1 MDISQTVRVRRQQW
15 RVAGIRSYET
25 CQLVTLASRQ
35 AIRQVLTPF
44 DDVEA
49 VSTSDRPL
57 LATPRRWR
65 RACRALLAADTPPGG
80 LRTAPSAA
88 IELLPHQL
96 EPALAVL
103 RGIGSR
109 ILLADD
115 VGLGKTVQAG
125 LIVAELITR
134 QAAERVLILTPVGVR
149 DQWADE
155 LQKRFA
161 MTAAQADAASLRQL
175 GATLPIGVNPWQ
187 TMPLAIVSIDY
198 VKQPEVLPSVS
209 RVRWDLIV
217 VDEAH
222 TAAGDSE
229 RRDAV
234 RLLARR
240 AMFVVL
246 LSATPHNGDD
256 AAFRELC
263 RIGAVDDGDARNADR
278 LVVFRRKRTEIRGD
292 RSRRVH
298 VLRVR
303 SSLAERHMHAALAR
317 YRAAVEAEHGNR
329 ALALSVLEK
338 RALSSP
344 WSLAQSVER
353 RLASLAEPPSPF
365 DLQLPLPLGDPDGEQ
380 TDDDAPPWWPSELGL
395 ADKREDCRLLTAVA
409 GAAAQAMLHGD
420 SKIGCLRRV
429 LNRIRESALIFTEY
443 RDTAIHLAATIGRPA
458 LLLHG
463 SMSRVERADA
473 IQRFTRTPGTIL
485 FATDAA
491 GQGLNLHQ
499 TCRLVINVELPWNP
513 MRLEQR
519 IGRVDRIGQT
529 RIVHAVHLV
538 ASETHEGRILARLKT
553 RVTRAR
559 TAIDAPDPIGA
570 TTTGFD
576 LEGLP
581 TASVTFAEQRDVARA
596 EVDRCKFI
604 RAIATDP
611 PNAAIERLS
620 GNRPLLLCAR
630 QRRRLR
636 AALAGRTLLLYR
648 LECEDGDGRSVE
660 SCVVPL
666 LVDAR
671 LNDPPS
677 AWIPAAWVERWR
689 RQVDEVVD
697 PFHAARVAR
706 ASAIASF
713 VSASPISLFQPALF
727 DRRAEHAHQQAI
739 AHLISDAGD
748 ANARIVAIG
757 RQAIV
762 GNPAARLQL
771 IVRP

>member
-25 CQLVTLASRQ
+25 CQLVSLANRQ

-49 VSTSDRPL
+49 VATSDRPL

-80 LRTAPSAA
+80 LRTAASAA

-109 ILLADD
+109 VLLADD

-134 QAAERVLILTPVGVR
+134 QAAERVLILTPAGVR

-161 MTAAQADAASLRQL
+161 LTAAHADSASLRQL

-187 TMPLAIVSIDY
+187 TMPLAIASIDY
-198 VKQPEVLPSVS
+198 VKQPEVLPSVL
-209 RVRWDLIV
+209 RARWDVIV

-246 LSATPHNGDD
+246 LSATPHSGDD

-263 RIGAVDDGDARNADR
+263 RIGAVDDGDAGETDR

-292 RSRRVH
+292 RSRRIH

-303 SSLAERHMHAALAR
+303 SSLAERQMHAALAQ
-317 YRAAVEAEHGNR
+317 YRIAVEAEHGHR

-344 WSLAQSVER
+344 WALAQSVGR
-353 RLASLAEPPSPF
+353 RLASLAEPPSQC
-365 DLQLPLPLGDPDGEQ
+365 DLQLALPLGDPDGEQ
-380 TDDDAPPWWPSELGL
+380 TNDDAPPWWPSELGL
-395 ADKREDCRLLTAVA
+395 ADKREDRRLLTAVA
-409 GAAAQAMLHGD
+409 GAATHAARHGD
-420 SKIGCLRRV
+420 SKIRRLRRV
-429 LNRIRESALIFTEY
+429 LNRIRESAVVFTEY
-443 RDTAIHLAATIGRPA
+443 RDTAMHLAATIGRPA

-463 SMSRVERADA
+463 SMSRVERAA
-473 IQRFTRTPGTIL
+473 ALERFTRTPGTIL

-499 TCRLVINVELPWNP
+499 TCRLVINIELPWNP

-529 RIVHAVHLV
+529 RTVHAIHLV
-538 ASETHEGRILARLKT
+538 ASETPEDRILARLKT

-559 TAIDAPDPIGA
+559 TAIDAPDPIGV
-570 TTTGFD
+570 TTGFD
-576 LEGLP
+576 LEDLP
-581 TASVTFAEQRDVARA
+581 TATVTFAEQRDVART

-604 RAIATDP
+604 RAIATDR

-620 GNRPLLLCAR
+620 RNRPLLLWSR
-630 QRRRLR
+630 RRRRLR
-636 AALAGRTLLLYR
+636 AALAGRTFLLYR
-648 LECEDGDGRSVE
+648 LECEDHYGWIVE
-660 SCVVPL
+660 SCVVPI
-666 LVDAR
+666 LVDASLSDLR
-671 LNDPPS
+671 SN
-677 AWIPAAWVERWR
+677 WIPPGYVERWR
-689 RQVDEVVD
+689 RQVDEAVG

-706 ASAIASF
+706 ASAIASL
-713 VSASPISLFQPALF
+713 VSASPVSLFQPALF

-739 AHLISDAGD
+739 EHLISDAND

-762 GNPAARLQL
+762 GNPTARLQL

>member
-15 RVAGIRSYET
+15 RVAGVRSYET
-25 CQLVTLASRQ
+25 CQLVSLANRQ
-35 AIRQVLTPF
+35 ATRQVLTPF

-65 RACRALLAADTPPGG
+65 RACRALLASDTPPGG
-80 LRTAPSAA
+80 LRTAASAA

-109 ILLADD
+109 VLLADD

-125 LIVAELITR
+125 LIVAELIAR
-134 QAAERVLILTPVGVR
+134 QAAERVLILTPAGIR

-161 MTAAQADAASLRQL
+161 MTAAHADAGSLRQL

-187 TMPLAIVSIDY
+187 TMPLAIASTDY
-198 VKQPEVLPSVS
+198 VKQPEVLPSVL
-209 RVRWDLIV
+209 RVRWDVIV
-217 VDEAH
+217 IDEAH

-234 RLLARR
+234 RMLAGR

-246 LSATPHNGDD
+246 LSATPHSGDD

-263 RIGAVDDGDARNADR
+263 RIGAVDDGDARDAAR

-317 YRAAVEAEHGNR
+317 YRMAVEAEHGNR

-344 WSLAQSVER
+344 WSLAQSVGR
-353 RLASLAEPPSPF
+353 RLASLAEPPSRSN
-365 DLQLPLPLGDPDGEQ
+365 LQLALPLDDPDGEQ
-380 TDDDAPPWWPSELGL
+380 TDDDAPPWWPSELRL
-395 ADKREDCRLLTAVA
+395 ADQREDRRLLTAVA
-409 GAAAQAMLHGD
+409 GAATDAARHGE
-420 SKIGCLRRV
+420 SKIRRLRRV

-463 SMSRVERADA
+463 SMSRVERAA
-473 IQRFTRTPGTIL
+473 AVERFTRTPGTVL
-485 FATDAA
+485 VATDAA

-529 RIVHAVHLV
+529 RIVHAIHLV

-559 TAIDAPDPIGA
+559 TAIDAPDPIGM
-570 TTTGFD
+570 TTGFD
-576 LEGLP
+576 LEDLP
-581 TASVTFAEQRDVARA
+581 TASVTFAEQRGVARA

-604 RAIATDP
+604 RTIASAV

-620 GNRPLLLCAR
+620 GNRPLLLWSR
-630 QRRRLR
+630 RRRRLR

-648 LECEDGDGRSVE
+648 LECEDGDSRIVE
-660 SCVVPL
+660 SCVVPML
-666 LVDAR
+666 ADAR
-671 LNDPPS
+671 LSDLRS
-677 AWIPAAWVERWR
+677 TRIPAAYVERWR
-689 RQVDEVVD
+689 RQVDDVVR
-697 PFHAARVAR
+697 PFDAARVAR
-706 ASAIASF
+706 AGAIASI
-713 VSASPISLFQPALF
+713 VGTSPISLFQPGLF
-727 DRRAEHAHQQAI
+727 DRRAERAHQHSI
-739 AHLISDAGD
+739 EHLIGDADD
-748 ANARIVAIG
+748 ANARMVAIG

-762 GNPAARLQL
+762 GNPTARLQL
-771 IVRP
+771 MVRP

>member
-25 CQLVTLASRQ
+25 CQLVTLANRQ

-49 VSTSDRPL
+49 VATSDRPL
-57 LATPRRWR
+57 LTTPRRWR

-80 LRTAPSAA
+80 LRTAASAA

-109 ILLADD
+109 VLLADD

-134 QAAERVLILTPVGVR
+134 QAAERVLILTPAGVR

-161 MTAAQADAASLRQL
+161 LTAAHADSASLRQL
-175 GATLPIGVNPWQ
+175 GATMPIGVNPWQ
-187 TMPLAIVSIDY
+187 TMPLAIASIDY
-198 VKQPEVLPSVS
+198 VKQPEVLPSVL
-209 RVRWDLIV
+209 RARWDVIV
-217 VDEAH
+217 IDEAH

-229 RRDAV
+229 RHDAV

-246 LSATPHNGDD
+246 LSATPHSGDD

-263 RIGAVDDGDARNADR
+263 RIGAVDDGDAGEADR

-292 RSRRVH
+292 RSRRIH

-303 SSLAERHMHAALAR
+303 SSLAERQMHAALAR
-317 YRAAVEAEHGNR
+317 YRIAVEAEHGNR

-344 WSLAQSVER
+344 WALAQSVGR
-353 RLASLAEPPSPF
+353 RLASLADPPSSS

-380 TDDDAPPWWPSELGL
+380 TNDDAPPWWPGELGL
-395 ADKREDCRLLTAVA
+395 ADKREDRRLLTAVV
-409 GAAAQAMLHGD
+409 GAATHAARHGD
-420 SKIGCLRRV
+420 SKIRRLRRV
-429 LNRIRESALIFTEY
+429 LKRISESALIFTEY
-443 RDTAIHLAATIGRPA
+443 RDTAMHLAATIGRPA

-463 SMSRVERADA
+463 SMSRVERAA
-473 IQRFTRTPGTIL
+473 ALERFTRTPGTIL

-499 TCRLVINVELPWNP
+499 TCRLVINIELPWNP

-529 RIVHAVHLV
+529 RTVHVIHLV
-538 ASETHEGRILARLKT
+538 ASETPEDHILARLKT

-559 TAIDAPDPIGA
+559 TAIDAPDPIGV
-570 TTTGFD
+570 TTGFD
-576 LEGLP
+576 LEDLP
-581 TASVTFAEQRDVARA
+581 TATVTFAEQRDVART
-596 EVDRCKFI
+596 EVERCKFI
-604 RAIATDP
+604 RAIATDR

-620 GNRPLLLCAR
+620 GNRPLLLWSR
-630 QRRRLR
+630 RRRRLR

-648 LECEDGDGRSVE
+648 LECEDHYGRIVE
-660 SCVVPL
+660 SRVVPI
-666 LVDAR
+666 LVDASLSDLR
-671 LNDPPS
+671 SN
-677 AWIPAAWVERWR
+677 WIPPGYVERWR
-689 RQVDEVVD
+689 RQVDEAVG

-706 ASAIASF
+706 ASAIASL
-713 VSASPISLFQPALF
+713 VSASPVSLFQPALF

-739 AHLISDAGD
+739 EHLISDADD

-762 GNPAARLQL
+762 GNPTARLQL

>member
-1 MDISQTVRVRRQQW
+1 VEISQTVRVRRQQW
-15 RVAGIRSYET
+15 RVAGIRSFET
-25 CQLVTLASRQ
+25 CQLVTLANR
-35 AIRQVLTPF
+35 RGTRHLLTPF

-49 VSTSDRPL
+49 VATSDRPL
-57 LATPRRWR
+57 LATARRWR
-65 RACRALLAADTPPGG
+65 RACRALLAADTPPGA
-80 LRTAPSAA
+80 LRTAASAA

-103 RGIGSR
+103 RGVGSR
-109 ILLADD
+109 VLLADD
-115 VGLGKTVQAG
+115 VGLGKTIQAG
-125 LIVAELITR
+125 LIVAELLIR
-134 QAAERVLILTPVGVR
+134 HAAERVLILTPAGVR

-155 LQKRFA
+155 LRTRFGMIPA
-161 MTAAQADAASLRQL
+161 HADAVSLRQL

-187 TMPLAIVSIDY
+187 TMPLAIASIDY
-198 VKQPEVLPSVS
+198 VKQLEVLPSVR
-209 RVRWDLIV
+209 RVRWDVVV

-234 RLLARR
+234 RMLAGR
-240 AMFVVL
+240 AAFVVL
-246 LSATPHNGDD
+246 LTATPHSGDD
-256 AAFRELC
+256 AAFHELC
-263 RIGAVDDGDARNADR
+263 RIGAVDDSGDRDAGR

-292 RSRRVH
+292 RSRRIH

-303 SSLAERHMHAALAR
+303 SSVAERHMHAALAR
-317 YRAAVEAEHGNR
+317 YRMAVEAEHGNR

-344 WSLAQSVER
+344 WSLAQSVDR
-353 RLASLAEPPSPF
+353 RLASLAEPALPT
-365 DLQLPLPLGDPDGEQ
+365 DLQLALPLGDPDGEQ

-395 ADKREDCRLLTAVA
+395 ADKREDRRLLMAVA
-409 GAAAQAMLHGD
+409 GAAKNAALHGD
-420 SKIGCLRRV
+420 SKLRRLRRV
-429 LNRIRESALIFTEY
+429 LNRVHESALIFTEY
-443 RDTAIHLAATIGRPA
+443 RDTAIHLAATVSGPA

-463 SMSRVERADA
+463 SMSRVERTATVE
-473 IQRFTRTPGTIL
+473 RFTRTPGTIL

-538 ASETHEGRILARLKT
+538 ASDTHEISILSRLKT

-559 TAIDAPDPIGA
+559 TAIDAPDPIGV
-570 TTTGFD
+570 TTGFD
-576 LEGLP
+576 LEDVP
-581 TASVTFAEQRDVARA
+581 TASVTFAEQRDAART

-604 RAIATDP
+604 RAIATEV
-611 PNAAIERLS
+611 PNGDAERFG
-620 GNRPLLLCAR
+620 GNRPLLIWSR
-630 QRRRLR
+630 RRRRLR
-636 AALAGRTLLLYR
+636 RALAGRTLLLYR
-648 LECEDGDGRSVE
+648 LECEDGDGRIVE

-666 LVDAR
+666 LVDDR
-671 LNDPPS
+671 LVDPTS
-677 AWIPAAWVERWR
+677 TRIPAAYVERWR
-689 RQVDEVVD
+689 RQVDEVVH
-697 PFHAARVAR
+697 PFHTARIAR
-706 ASAIASF
+706 ASAIASV

-727 DRRAEHAHQQAI
+727 DRRAEHAHRQAI
-739 AHLISDAGD
+739 EHLISDADD
-748 ANARIVAIG
+748 ANARLVEIG

-762 GNPAARLQL
+762 GNPTARLQL
-771 IVRP
+771 LVRP

>member
-1 MDISQTVRVRRQQW
+1 VDISQTVRVRRQQW

-25 CQLVTLASRQ
+25 CQLVRLANRQ

-49 VSTSDRPL
+49 VATSDRPL

-80 LRTAPSAA
+80 LRTAASAV

-109 ILLADD
+109 VLLADD

-134 QAAERVLILTPVGVR
+134 QAAERVLILTPAGVR

-161 MTAAQADAASLRQL
+161 LTAAHADSASLRQL

-187 TMPLAIVSIDY
+187 TMPLAIASIDY
-198 VKQPEVLPSVS
+198 VKQPEVLPSVL
-209 RVRWDLIV
+209 RARWDVIV

-246 LSATPHNGDD
+246 LSATPHSGDD
-256 AAFRELC
+256 TAFRELC
-263 RIGAVDDGDARNADR
+263 RIGAVNDCDARDADR

-292 RSRRVH
+292 RSRRIH

-303 SSLAERHMHAALAR
+303 SSLAERQMHAALAR
-317 YRAAVEAEHGNR
+317 YRIAVEAEHGNR

-344 WSLAQSVER
+344 WALAQSVRR
-353 RLASLAEPPSPF
+353 RLASLAEPPSSS

-380 TDDDAPPWWPSELGL
+380 TDDDAPPRWPSELGL
-395 ADKREDCRLLTAVA
+395 ADKREDRRLLTAVV
-409 GAAAQAMLHGD
+409 GAATHAARHGD
-420 SKIGCLRRV
+420 SKIRRLQRV
-429 LNRIRESALIFTEY
+429 LKRITESPLIFTEY

-463 SMSRVERADA
+463 SMSRVERAVA
-473 IQRFTRTPGTIL
+473 LERFTRTPGTIL

-499 TCRLVINVELPWNP
+499 TCRLVINIELPWNP

-529 RIVHAVHLV
+529 RTVHAIHLV
-538 ASETHEGRILARLKT
+538 ASETPEDRILARLKT

-559 TAIDAPDPIGA
+559 TAIDAPDPIGV
-570 TTTGFD
+570 TTGFD
-576 LEGLP
+576 LEDLP
-581 TASVTFAEQRDVARA
+581 TATVTFAEQRDVARA
-596 EVDRCKFI
+596 EVDRGTFI
-604 RAIATDP
+604 RAIATDR

-620 GNRPLLLCAR
+620 SNRPLLLWSR
-630 QRRRLR
+630 RRRRLR
-636 AALAGRTLLLYR
+636 ATLAGRTFLLYR
-648 LECEDGDGRSVE
+648 LECEDHDGRVVE
-660 SCVVPL
+660 SCVVPI
-666 LVDAR
+666 LVDASLSDLR
-671 LNDPPS
+671 SN
-677 AWIPAAWVERWR
+677 WIPPGYVERWR
-689 RQVDEVVD
+689 RQVDEAVG

-706 ASAIASF
+706 ASAIASL
-713 VSASPISLFQPALF
+713 VSASPVSLFQPALF

-739 AHLISDAGD
+739 EHLISDADD

-757 RQAIV
+757 RQAII
-762 GNPAARLQL
+762 GNPTARLQL

>member
-25 CQLVTLASRQ
+25 CQLVTLANRQ
-35 AIRQVLTPF
+35 AIRRVLTPF
-44 DDVEA
+44 DDVETVA
-49 VSTSDRPL
+49 TSDRPL

-65 RACRALLAADTPPGG
+65 RACRALLASDTPPGG
-80 LRTAPSAA
+80 LRTAASAA

-109 ILLADD
+109 VLLADD

-125 LIVAELITR
+125 LIVAELIAR
-134 QAAERVLILTPVGVR
+134 QAAERVLILTPAGVR

-161 MTAAQADAASLRQL
+161 MTAAHADAASLRQL

-187 TMPLAIVSIDY
+187 TMPLAIASTDY
-198 VKQPEVLPSVS
+198 VKQPEVLPSVL
-209 RVRWDLIV
+209 RVRWDVIV
-217 VDEAH
+217 IDEAH

-234 RLLARR
+234 RMLAGR

-246 LSATPHNGDD
+246 LSATPHSGDD

-263 RIGAVDDGDARNADR
+263 RIGAVDDGDARDAAR

-317 YRAAVEAEHGNR
+317 YRMAVEAEHGNR

-344 WSLAQSVER
+344 WSLAQSVGR
-353 RLASLAEPPSPF
+353 RLASLAEPPSRS
-365 DLQLPLPLGDPDGEQ
+365 DLQLALPLDDPDGEQ

-395 ADKREDCRLLTAVA
+395 ADQREDRRLLTAVA
-409 GAAAQAMLHGD
+409 GAATYAARHGE
-420 SKIGCLRRV
+420 SKIRRLRRV

-463 SMSRVERADA
+463 SMSRVERAA
-473 IQRFTRTPGTIL
+473 AVERFTRTPGTVL
-485 FATDAA
+485 VATDAA

-529 RIVHAVHLV
+529 RIVHAIHLV

-559 TAIDAPDPIGA
+559 TAIDAPDPIGV
-570 TTTGFD
+570 TTGFD
-576 LEGLP
+576 LEDLP
-581 TASVTFAEQRDVARA
+581 TASVTFAEQRGVARA

-604 RAIATDP
+604 RTIASAV

-620 GNRPLLLCAR
+620 GNRPLLLWSR
-630 QRRRLR
+630 RRRRLR

-648 LECEDGDGRSVE
+648 LECEDGDSRIVE
-660 SCVVPL
+660 SCVVPML
-666 LVDAR
+666 ADAR
-671 LNDPPS
+671 LSDLRS
-677 AWIPAAWVERWR
+677 TRIPAAYVERWR
-689 RQVDEVVD
+689 RQVDDVVR
-697 PFHAARVAR
+697 PFDAARVAR
-706 ASAIASF
+706 AGAIASI
-713 VSASPISLFQPALF
+713 VGTSPISLFQPGLF
-727 DRRAEHAHQQAI
+727 DRRAERAHQQAI
-739 AHLISDAGD
+739 EHLIGDADD
-748 ANARIVAIG
+748 ANARMVAIG

-762 GNPAARLQL
+762 GNPTARLQL
-771 IVRP
+771 MVRP

>member
-25 CQLVTLASRQ
+25 CQLVSLANRQ

-49 VSTSDRPL
+49 VATSDRPL

-80 LRTAPSAA
+80 LRTAASAA

-109 ILLADD
+109 VLLADD

-134 QAAERVLILTPVGVR
+134 QAAERVLILTPAGVR

-161 MTAAQADAASLRQL
+161 LTAAHADSASLRQL

-187 TMPLAIVSIDY
+187 TMPLAIASIDY
-198 VKQPEVLPSVS
+198 VKQPEVLPSVL
-209 RVRWDLIV
+209 RARWDVIV

-246 LSATPHNGDD
+246 LSATPHSGDD

-263 RIGAVDDGDARNADR
+263 RIGAVDDGDAGETDR

-292 RSRRVH
+292 RSRRIH

-303 SSLAERHMHAALAR
+303 SSLAERQMHAALAQ
-317 YRAAVEAEHGNR
+317 YRIAVEAEHGNR

-344 WSLAQSVER
+344 WSLAQSVGR
-353 RLASLAEPPSPF
+353 RLASLAEPPSQC
-365 DLQLPLPLGDPDGEQ
+365 DLQLALPLGDPDGEQ
-380 TDDDAPPWWPSELGL
+380 TNDDAPPWWPSELGL
-395 ADKREDCRLLTAVA
+395 ADKREDRRLLTAVA
-409 GAAAQAMLHGD
+409 DAATHAARHGD
-420 SKIGCLRRV
+420 SKIRRLRRV
-429 LNRIRESALIFTEY
+429 LNRIRESAVVFTEY
-443 RDTAIHLAATIGRPA
+443 RDTAMHLAATIGRPA

-463 SMSRVERADA
+463 SMSRVERAA
-473 IQRFTRTPGTIL
+473 ALERFTRTPGTIL

-499 TCRLVINVELPWNP
+499 TCRLVINIELPWNP

-529 RIVHAVHLV
+529 RTVHAIHLV
-538 ASETHEGRILARLKT
+538 ASETPEDRILARLKT

-559 TAIDAPDPIGA
+559 TAIDAPDPIGV
-570 TTTGFD
+570 TTGFD
-576 LEGLP
+576 LEDLP
-581 TASVTFAEQRDVARA
+581 TATVTFAEQRDVART

-604 RAIATDP
+604 RAIATDR

-620 GNRPLLLCAR
+620 RNRPLLLWSR
-630 QRRRLR
+630 RRRRLR
-636 AALAGRTLLLYR
+636 AALAGRTFLLYR
-648 LECEDGDGRSVE
+648 LECEDHYGRIVE
-660 SCVVPL
+660 SCVVPI
-666 LVDAR
+666 LVDASLSDLR
-671 LNDPPS
+671 SN
-677 AWIPAAWVERWR
+677 WIPPGYVERWR
-689 RQVDEVVD
+689 RQVDEAVG

-706 ASAIASF
+706 ASAIASL
-713 VSASPISLFQPALF
+713 VSASPVSLFQPALF

-739 AHLISDAGD
+739 EHLISDAND

-762 GNPAARLQL
+762 GNPTARLQL